1 MPGVGKST
9 AGVVAAKLAG
19 FQFLDTDLVI
29 MQRDGRLLREIIEQD
44 GVEGFLS
51 IENRVN
57 ASIDEHI
64 ARPGENGESA
74 QHKNKR
80 KPKRDVRVHCQKG
93 GDRTKVG
100 RRPNTTILPP
110 RHFSWSL
117 LSLPSASFPMMN
129 MNATAAT
136 LAATMIMHLVVI
148 CILHSE
154 TGYPPRTPPL
164 IMVNAVFAKKVH
176 SPCHFLEPRNP
187 HGTPRSRHTDYDG
200 GSICVTTSRE
210 SSSHKAQ

>member
-100 RRPNTTILPP
+100 HRPKHRTILPP
-110 RHFSWSL
+110 RHFSCS

-136 LAATMIMHLVVI
+136 LAATMMMIFVVI
-148 CILHSE
+148 VL
-154 TGYPPRTPPL
+154 PL
-164 IMVNAVFAKKVH
+164 LVT
-176 SPCHFLEPRNP
+176 RNQ
-187 HGTPRSRHTDYDG
+187 RQS
-200 GSICVTTSRE
+200 V
-210 SSSHKAQ
+210 